1 MDEDL
6 RGILIL
12 RIGSPGRFIHIRAL
26 VSADSERYQD
36 KKIPA
41 DNTYVKQVH
50 NPEAFWDSQ
59 REE

>member
-6 RGILIL
+6 RGMIS
-12 RIGSPGRFIHIRAL
+12 RVGSPARFIHIRVL

-41 DNTYVKQVH
+41 DNTYVKQVY
-50 NPEAFWDSQ
+50 NPEAFSHSQ